1 MPMNAGDEAAKSG
14 APSGSQGV
22 RPAAAT
28 AGGETIPAPG
38 PNERVEA
45 AIESGQTVRLE
56 VPRLHNVRFAVRDD
70 ALLIVLPD
78 GGEIFLA
85 NFVSAAAGDLFT
97 ALSLA
102 DGTVVLAADLISL
115 AGTSLAD
122 VIPRAHL
129 AEDAPAVAGPAAFHG
144 DGADAT
150 ELDIP
155 SPGPPEAPPLASRPH
170 ENSPQPPEREPEAK
184 SVITGAAPPT
194 KTPAAAWNGKFLRRL
209 HSPLQKE
216 RGTMKNGNGSMN
228 GIKCYL
234 SRDEMAKIIGDE
246 VARRLEPERLL
257 DEYTK
262 ETNLFDDG
270 RVEIIFSTS
279 GRVYAD
285 G

>member
-14 APSGSQGV
+14 APSGGV
-22 RPAAAT
+22 RRAAAT
-28 AGGETIPAPG
+28 SGGETIPAPG
-38 PNERVEA
+38 PDERVEA
-45 AIESGQTVRLE
+45 AVESGQTVRLE

-85 NFVSAAAGDLFT
+85 NFVAAAAGDLFT

-102 DGTVVLAADLISL
+102 DGTVVPATDLISL
-115 AGTSLAD
+115 AGTSLAE

-129 AEDAPAVAGPAAFHG
+129 AEDARAVAGPGAFHG
-144 DGADAT
+144 DGAAAT

-155 SPGPPEAPPLASRPH
+155 SPGPPEA
-170 ENSPQPPEREPEAK
+170 
-184 SVITGAAPPT
+184 
-194 KTPAAAWNGKFLRRL
+194 PAAAWNGKFLRRL

-270 RVEIIFSTS
+270 RVEIIFSTL